1 MRKVRNRNYE
11 KCGIELTKSEIEG
24 YNDTN
29 QSDNRYEE
37 GNREAWRALEE
48 AYEAGNKSDG

>member
-1 MRKVRNRNYE
+1 MEHLLRNLQNKMMIIHSPQPWVE
-11 KCGIELTKSEIEG
+11 V
-24 YNDTN
+24 N